1 MARYDVFPNPSGD
14 GFLLE
19 LQADLLSDLNTRV
32 VAPLLPATASV
43 KVIRRLNP
51 TFTIDGKQYIMF
63 AHLIATVPL
72 SRLSEPRTNFVRHQ
86 EEIVAALEMLFQGF

>member
-1 MARYDVFPNPSGD
+1 MAKYDVFPNPSGE

-32 VAPLLPATASV
+32 MAPLLPATPSV

-51 TFTIDGKQYIMF
+51 SFVIDGKQYVLF
-63 AHLIATVPL
+63 THLIATVAVA
-72 SRLSEPRTNFVRHQ
+72 RLAEPRTNFHRHQ
-86 EEIVAALEMLFQGF
+86 DEIVAALEMLFQGF

>member
-1 MARYDVFPNPSGD
+1 MAKYDVFPNPSGD

-43 KVIRRLNP
+43 KVVRRLNP
-51 TFTIDGKQYIMF
+51 AFVIDGKQYIMF
-63 AHLIATVPL
+63 THLIATVPVP
-72 SRLSEPRTNFVRHQ
+72 RLAEPRTNFLRHQ
-86 EEIVAALEMLFQGF
+86 DEIVAALEMLFQGF